1 MATLVNKKDLCKLV
15 NSLALLVGAFEDGR
29 DISQYELDPEDDRL
43 VEEMNQTVR
52 LGQNMIK
59 NLDMKRISI
68 EEWVLILLWEAYP
81 EGAAKN
87 QLASREMA
95 ELIRRW
101 YGK

>member
-1 MATLVNKKDLCKLV
+1 
-15 NSLALLVGAFEDGR
+15 
-29 DISQYELDPEDDRL
+29 
-43 VEEMNQTVR
+43 
-52 LGQNMIK
+52 
-59 NLDMKRISI
+59 MKRISI